1 MILEVENVRKPVN
14 TGSRFSSGEWGVWGG
29 TQNNEFSFPEHLTP
43 LSVSSSGQTHCPG
56 PAEYCRVILL
66 DHMERIVI
74 HKTE

>member
-1 MILEVENVRKPVN
+1 MNLYHSQANGQQNQE
-14 TGSRFSSGEWGVWGG
+14 
-29 TQNNEFSFPEHLTP
+29 NNEFSFPELLTP
-43 LSVSSSGQTHCPG
+43 LSVSSFGQIHCPG